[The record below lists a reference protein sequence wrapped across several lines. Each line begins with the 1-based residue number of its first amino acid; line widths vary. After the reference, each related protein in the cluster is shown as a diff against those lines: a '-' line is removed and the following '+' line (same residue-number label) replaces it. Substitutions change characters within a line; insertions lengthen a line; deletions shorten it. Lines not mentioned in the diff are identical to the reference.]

1 MKICGGIDLHSTN
14 SLIALLNSNGELV
27 SQKRLDN
34 NLQGIVEHLAPYQ
47 DSIESLVVESTYN
60 WYWLVDGLMEAG
72 YRVHLANT
80 AAIQQYSGLKY
91 TDDPYDARWLAELL
105 RLGILPEGYICPKE
119 ERAVRDLMRKRSQ
132 LVHHKVTQ
140 MLSIQTLWTR
150 NTSRSISANKLRK
163 LTEEEVEERFPQVY
177 IVSAVNGNLRV
188 MRCLEV
194 EIDRIERE
202 VKQAVKLR
210 PDFKLVKTVPGIGD
224 ILGLTIMLEAGTM
237 HRFEKV
243 GNFTSYCRCVATKR
257 ISNGKKKGAGNS
269 KNGNKYLA
277 WAFVEAANFAV
288 RYNPQVKRYYQRK
301 KAQRNTCVATKAVA
315 HKLARACYFVL
326 RDQVPFDVNKTF
338 I

>member
-14 SLIALLNSNGELV
+14 SLIALMDWGGQLV
-27 SQKRLDN
+27 KQKRLDN
-34 NLQGIVEHLAPYQ
+34 NLRCILEYLTPYQ
-47 DSIESLVVESTYN
+47 DSIEGLVVESTYN
-60 WYWLVDGLMEAG
+60 WYWLVDGLMDAG
-72 YRVHLANT
+72 YKVHLANT

-105 RLGILPEGYICPKE
+105 RLGILPEGYIYPKQ
-119 ERAVRDLMRKRSQ
+119 ERGARDLMRKRSQ
-132 LVHHKVTQ
+132 LVHQKVTQ

-150 NTSRSISANKLRK
+150 NTGRSISANKLRK
-163 LTEEEVEERFPQVY
+163 LTEEEVEERFPQAYVA
-177 IVSAVNGNLRV
+177 SAVNGNLRV

-210 PDFKLVKTVPGIGD
+210 PDFKLVKTVSGIGD

-237 HRFEKV
+237 QRFEKV
-243 GNFTSYCRCVATKR
+243 GNFTSYCRCVQTKR

-277 WAFVEAANFAV
+277 WAFVEAAHFAV
-288 RYNPQVKRYYQRK
+288 RYNPQIKRYYQRK
-301 KAQRNTCVATKAVA
+301 KAQRNICVATKAVG

-338 I
+338 V